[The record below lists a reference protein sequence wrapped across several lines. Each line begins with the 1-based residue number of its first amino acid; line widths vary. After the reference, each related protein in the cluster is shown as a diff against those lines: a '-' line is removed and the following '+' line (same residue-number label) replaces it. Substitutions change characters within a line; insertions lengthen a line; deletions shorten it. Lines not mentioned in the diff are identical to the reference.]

1 MYSLK
6 TTSTLN
12 LALNSYVVSFPNVLY
27 SCSVGTSMRSV
38 ETTFWSLARDCKIS
52 LRLESRSPI
61 NNKIVTNLSAAPQFV
76 SQNRGRKYGCCFSC
90 LH

>member
-27 SCSVGTSMRSV
+27 SCSVGTSMCSV
-38 ETTFWSLARDCKIS
+38 ETTFWSLARDYKIWVGV
-52 LRLESRSPI
+52 LQIHFIRGNMRVKRDPCIQMVLP
-61 NNKIVTNLSAAPQFV
+61 NC
-76 SQNRGRKYGCCFSC
+76 SQPYRE
-90 LH
+90 